1 MTNMRSRAQ
10 VHWRVQ
16 GPHDGFVMKV
26 RPNKR
31 LKLTAPRS
39 WEELRLCAAEPCAS
53 LNQFG
58 AGVRRRRSLSAIR

>member
-1 MTNMRSRAQ
+1 
-10 VHWRVQ
+10 
-16 GPHDGFVMKV
+16 MKV

-39 WEELRLCAAEPCAS
+39 WEVLRLCAAEPCAS